1 MSCLGEL
8 AANMNDGPKGARLI
22 VRRIAYNKK
31 VIYMSAVRLS
41 ALLVE
46 ALNWKALARRQCHV

>member
-22 VRRIAYNKK
+22 VRIAYNKK

-41 ALLVE
+41 AHLVE
-46 ALNWKALARRQCHV
+46 ALNWKVLARKQCHV